1 MVWVSPKLYMLE
13 YATSVNGETVVKTKF
28 AGKGLN
34 ADDLTVDAFEAMDA
48 GGSMSQQRSSR

>member
-1 MVWVSPKLYMLE
+1 MLE

-48 GGSMSQQRSSR
+48 GGSMSQ